1 MAKKYQQVKPKVP
14 KEVLFSLIGVFVVV
28 LGLFLLTLRT
38 NEQRIFDAY
47 DVTAATITEEHPFYE
62 VSYEG
67 TLFNEGFKDILNE
80 ERLVILYLGSPLCS
94 FCVST
99 IGEVEKYFYRQEF
112 DSFLERIYYYSD
124 FPSNDITSDRQA
136 MLDDFPEI
144 ERTTPQMIAFLDGEI
159 IQEYQ
164 QPQDENY
171 ARAVFNFFEDLE
183 IKLENENFFE
193 E

>member
-14 KEVLFSLIGVFVVV
+14 KEVLFGLIGVLVVV
-28 LGLFLLTLRT
+28 VGLILLTLRS

-47 DVTAATITEEHPFYE
+47 EVTAATITEEHPFYE
-62 VSYEG
+62 VTYEG
-67 TLFNEGFKDILNE
+67 TLFNEGFKDIITN

-99 IGEVEKYFYRQEF
+99 IGEVEKYFYSQGF
-112 DSFLERIYYYSD
+112 DAFVENVYYYSD
-124 FPSNDITSDRQA
+124 FPGNDITSDRQA
-136 MLDDFPEI
+136 MLDDFPNI
-144 ERTTPQMIAFLDGEI
+144 ERSTPQVIAFLDGEI
-159 IQEYQ
+159 ILEYV
-164 QPQDENY
+164 QPEDENY